1 MLGFVGFKFYN
12 NIQKVNHLESKID
25 KINLK
30 IDNAKMKNKQ
40 LEEQLTNIN
49 DLKYVEKMARK
60 KLGLVKKGEILLVP
74 VKDDKEHNQD

>member
-12 NIQKVNHLESKID
+12 NIQNVNHLEIKID